1 MEDTVRWSLKV
12 SRETDRECKARL
24 GSETRR
30 EDRLSRFVEQAV
42 RKELFAR
49 TVALVRARNAR
60 ASLREIERE
69 VAEAISAARRR
80 RDRGPRAI
88 R

>member
-1 MEDTVRWSLKV
+1 MEDTVPWSVKV
-12 SRETDRECKARL
+12 SRETDREYKARL
-24 GSETRR
+24 GSESRR
-30 EDRLSRFVEQAV
+30 KDRLSRFVEQAV

-49 TVALVRARNAR
+49 TVAVVRARNSR
-60 ASLREIERE
+60 ASLREIERD

-80 RDRGPRAI
+80 RDRRPRAI